1 MRTIH
6 ATVAGALPRLDLEA
20 ERALYE
26 VVLDLNHQGKLV
38 SAHDVADGGLAVA
51 LAECCFNFES
61 ASLGGDFDLGDP
73 VDADD
78 FDEADPARTDALL
91 FSEGPSRMI
100 VSTRDPGAVE
110 ARAAQAGLSCR
121 RLGRVGGSHLTLRQG
136 GAQLTRHSVTEL
148 LGAWASLDHR
158 LSE

>member
-1 MRTIH
+1 
-6 ATVAGALPRLDLEA
+6 
-20 ERALYE
+20 
-26 VVLDLNHQGKLV
+26 
-38 SAHDVADGGLAVA
+38 
-51 LAECCFNFES
+51 
-61 ASLGGDFDLGDP
+61 
-73 VDADD
+73 
-78 FDEADPARTDALL
+78 
-91 FSEGPSRMI
+91 MI

-148 LGAWASLDHR
+148 LGVWASLDHR